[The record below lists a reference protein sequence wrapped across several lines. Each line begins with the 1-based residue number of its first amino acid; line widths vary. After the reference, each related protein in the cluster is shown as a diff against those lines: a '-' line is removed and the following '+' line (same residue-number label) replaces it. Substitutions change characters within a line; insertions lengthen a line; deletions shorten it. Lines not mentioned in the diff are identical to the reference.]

1 MFAIRLYK
9 KFYTYTMSLAIYFRT
24 LLKMNSVNASTQDST
39 RLFEDLLNNYN
50 QLVRPAKT
58 PSEAVEIQFKFKL
71 LQILDVVSDLILQI
85 KKWSKISF
93 GFAVVVGSG
102 NTPPS
107 VFGLL
112 VLFLLT
118 FRFRPLSNR
127 FLSRSQFKSS
137 SNPLPWK
144 L

>member
-1 MFAIRLYK
+1 
-9 KFYTYTMSLAIYFRT
+9 MSLAVYFRT

-85 KKWSKISF
+85 KKWSKII
-93 GFAVVVGSG
+93 
-102 NTPPS
+102 
-107 VFGLL
+107 GLNNNW
-112 VLFLLT
+112 
-118 FRFRPLSNR
+118 SNKNG
-127 FLSRSQFKSS
+127 L
-137 SNPLPWK
+137 NNLA
-144 L
+144 